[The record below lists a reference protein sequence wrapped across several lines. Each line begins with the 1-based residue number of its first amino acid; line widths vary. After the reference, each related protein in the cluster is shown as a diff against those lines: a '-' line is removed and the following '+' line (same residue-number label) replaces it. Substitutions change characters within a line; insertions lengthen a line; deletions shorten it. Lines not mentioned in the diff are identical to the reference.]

1 MRYPCGE
8 VDDAPRYHWRAYML
22 DESRHFQGM
31 DMVKRLLDEMARLKM
46 NVFHWHLVDDP
57 GWRIEIHKYPLL
69 TAVGSKR
76 DFSHRDITP
85 EEWIQKQTLAMLSEL
100 AELIAEVNFK
110 WWKNPRPVNPDNVRE
125 ELVDILHF
133 FVGMCNR
140 SGMGSEEL
148 FSRYIKKNEENFKR
162 QYGKSAK
169 HGYELDGCA
178 DAPAGGSDGGAE

>member
-1 MRYPCGE
+1 MDKDIIKDICNKSAANLSASEYFAGE
-8 VDDAPRYHWRAYML
+8 DF
-22 DESRHFQGM
+22 SGM
-31 DMVKRLLDEMARLKM
+31 DKLDIIFAMQEKFDTDVMRNRGLE
-46 NVFHWHLVDDP
+46 N
-57 GWRIEIHKYPLL
+57 
-69 TAVGSKR
+69 
-76 DFSHRDITP
+76 ITP